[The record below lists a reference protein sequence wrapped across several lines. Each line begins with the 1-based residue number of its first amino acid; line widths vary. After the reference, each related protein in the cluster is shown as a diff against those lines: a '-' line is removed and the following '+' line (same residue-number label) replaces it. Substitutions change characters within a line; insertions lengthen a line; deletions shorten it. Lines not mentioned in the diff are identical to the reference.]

1 MYRYLLVMVLLL
13 HLNVYGQIDQKK
25 LDSLSR
31 AIDSSAKSHKSWQDS
46 FIRSQYSIYQSAVNK
61 NDLQKRNEVAKRN
74 GEERQKFWL
83 RIIVAVFVIAM
94 IIALL
99 RKRKA
104 RI

>member
-13 HLNVYGQIDQKK
+13 HPNVYGQIDQKK

-46 FIRSQYSIYQSAVNK
+46 FIRSQDSIYQSAVNK
-61 NDLQKRNEVAKRN
+61 NNGHQRNDVIKQNEK
-74 GEERQKFWL
+74 ERQKFWL

-94 IIALL
+94 VIALL
-99 RKRKA
+99 RKRKTK
-104 RI
+104 I